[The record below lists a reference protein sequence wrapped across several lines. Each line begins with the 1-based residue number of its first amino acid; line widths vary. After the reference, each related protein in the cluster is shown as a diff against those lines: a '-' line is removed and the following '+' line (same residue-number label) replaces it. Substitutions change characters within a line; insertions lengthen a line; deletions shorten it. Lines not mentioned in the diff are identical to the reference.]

1 MQIIVN
7 ATFLINTLRTE
18 PAMLHQLK
26 LTTIK
31 NVADEIENELGTSL
45 EDFNIEIVQV
55 KSTRLEISNERKQ
68 RLSDTDINL
77 LKTCYEH
84 RNRCIM
90 ISDDLQLKN
99 TASENHIKCYST
111 PEFAAYLL
119 RKGEISKP
127 QCIRFLNIL
136 KKIYIRARDID
147 KVLKRIE
154 GW

>member
-18 PAMLHQLK
+18 PAILHQLK
-26 LTTIK
+26 LATIK
-31 NVADEIENELGTSL
+31 NVANEIENELGVSL
-45 EDFNIEIVQV
+45 DDFNIKIIQV
-55 KSTRLEISNERKQ
+55 KSSNLEINTERKL
-68 RLSDTDINL
+68 RLSSTDMNL

-84 RNRCIM
+84 RHRCIM
-90 ISDDLQLKN
+90 VSDDLQLKN
-99 TASENHIKCYST
+99 TASANHIKCYTT

-119 RKGEISKP
+119 KKDEISKS

>member
-18 PAMLHQLK
+18 PTMLHRLK

-31 NVADEIENELGTSL
+31 NVANEIENELGTSL
-45 EDFNIEIVQV
+45 ADFNIEIIQV
-55 KSTRLEISNERKQ
+55 KSSHLKISNERKQ
-68 RLSDTDINL
+68 RLSGTDINL

-84 RNRCIM
+84 KNRCCM

-99 TASENHIKCYST
+99 TASENHIKCYTT

-127 QCIRFLNIL
+127 QCVRFLTIL
-136 KKIYIRARDID
+136 KKIYIRTRDID